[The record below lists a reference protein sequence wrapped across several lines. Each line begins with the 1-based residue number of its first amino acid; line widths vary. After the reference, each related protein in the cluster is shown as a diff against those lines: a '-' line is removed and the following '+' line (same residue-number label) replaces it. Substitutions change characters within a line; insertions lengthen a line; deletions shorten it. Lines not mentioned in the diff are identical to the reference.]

1 MSVTES
7 ARGSAGVQGKL
18 WGQRVDDWS
27 ELMEPANR
35 ELYPPVLA
43 AAGVGTGTKLLDLGC
58 GSGVA
63 AEVATGLGAE
73 VTGLDATA
81 PFVAVARTRVPSA
94 RFHVGELEELQFAD
108 DSFDVVTG
116 FNSFQYA
123 ANPARA
129 LSEARRVAR
138 PGGTVAI
145 VTWGRPEACEAAA
158 TLAAL
163 GSFLPPP
170 PPGAPGPFALSEP
183 GALEELAH
191 AAGLEPVGA
200 DEVEVAWEFED
211 EPAALRAMLSA
222 GPAARAIE
230 AGGEAAVAAAI
241 SRAIA
246 PYRTA
251 TGGYSIENTWRYLL
265 AAA

>member
-1 MSVTES
+1 MSVTEN
-7 ARGSAGVQGKL
+7 AQGSAGAQSAL
-18 WGQRVDDWS
+18 WGRRADDWS
-27 ELMEPANR
+27 ALMEPAGR
-35 ELYPPVLA
+35 GLYPPVLA
-43 AAGVGTGTKLLDLGC
+43 ATGVGPGTRLLDVGC

-63 AEVATGLGAE
+63 ADVAAGLGAV

-81 PFVAVARTRVPSA
+81 PFVAAARTRVPSA
-94 RFHVGELEELQFAD
+94 RFHVGALEELPFAD

-123 ANPARA
+123 AVPVRA
-129 LSEARRVAR
+129 LSEARRVAC

-158 TLAAL
+158 VLAAL
-163 GSFLPPP
+163 GTFLPPP

-183 GALEELAH
+183 GALEELTD
-191 AAGLEPVGA
+191 AAGLEFRRV
-200 DEVEVAWEFED
+200 DEVQVTWRFE
-211 EPAALRAMLSA
+211 EERTALRALLSA

-230 AGGEAAVAAAI
+230 AGGEEAVAAAL
-241 SRAIA
+241 SEAIA

-251 TGGYSIENTWRYLL
+251 SGGYSIENTWRYLL